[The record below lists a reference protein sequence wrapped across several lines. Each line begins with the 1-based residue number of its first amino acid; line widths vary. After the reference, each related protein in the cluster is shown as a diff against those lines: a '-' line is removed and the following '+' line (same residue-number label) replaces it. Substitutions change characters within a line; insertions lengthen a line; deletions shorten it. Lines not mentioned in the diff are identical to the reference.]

1 MQHIAD
7 RLRQLADRLRR
18 EASALDGMADGI
30 EAAPKPELI
39 EVAQRRLDRA
49 S

>member
-1 MQHIAD
+1 MQHVVD

-18 EASALDGMADGI
+18 EASALDGLADGI
-30 EAAPKPELI
+30 ENAPRPELI
-39 EVAQRRLDRA
+39 EMAQRRLDRA